1 MQNLVLGAITTI
13 LWNVL
18 NHENF
23 RKVNANCDSAR
34 DLPAIVEVICSHF
47 ISASLFVKQERR
59 FPLYTVFTEDYFIL
73 SNIFPQVTD
82 WEMLDSLSEQ
92 VVPFPMSTASEG
104 TNSTEGREEGASNPI
119 SQLDVSGVAH

>member
-92 VVPFPMSTASEG
+92 VVPFPMSAASEG
-104 TNSTEGREEGASNPI
+104 TNSTEGREEGAYNPI
-119 SQLDVSGVAH
+119 SQLDMSGAAH

>member
-1 MQNLVLGAITTI
+1 MQNLVFGAITTI

-47 ISASLFVKQERR
+47 ISASLFVKQEWR
-59 FPLYTVFTEDYFIL
+59 FPLYTVFTED
-73 SNIFPQVTD
+73 IFHFKQYIP
-82 WEMLDSLSEQ
+82 
-92 VVPFPMSTASEG
+92 P
-104 TNSTEGREEGASNPI
+104 NY
-119 SQLDVSGVAH
+119 